1 MLSLR
6 VTVALDCVVEPG
18 TGSVVGVCLLF
29 GVIASLP
36 PPGKEGPGLF
46 ALPVGDGG
54 TGVFLV
60 TVTVMALLLPLRN
73 PEFAAEVDDA
83 CGGAR
88 DSVGKVPTFGSGE
101 PVPV

>member
-1 MLSLR
+1 
-6 VTVALDCVVEPG
+6 VTLDCVVEAG

-29 GVIASLP
+29 GVITSLP
-36 PPGKEGPGLF
+36 PLGKEGPGLF
-46 ALPVGDGG
+46 SLPVGDGG

-73 PEFAAEVDDA
+73 PEFAAEVDGV

-88 DSVGKVPTFGSGE
+88 DSAGKVPTFGSGE
-101 PVPV
+101 LVPV